1 MNIYILLINNH
12 KQSTQWCG
20 NLISPIELGQLMNA
34 SEAAETISQS
44 EFGLHCLLIYRDLN
58 TLREFYSN
66 YVQKQINDNEMIQI
80 MPFYETEN
88 SVREILSRNWTA
100 DLDLVKT
107 EEKSLIIVDSL
118 RGYLDHDNLE
128 SIWKNME
135 ERVNYSKELGKKGVS
150 ILGDAGSFLFM
161 HKIQSLLDYE
171 SYLPLKFD
179 INLKGICMYHQKDF
193 NKISKDLQQKIID
206 SHAMT
211 ITI

>member
-1 MNIYILLINNH
+1 
-12 KQSTQWCG
+12 
-20 NLISPIELGQLMNA
+20 MNA
-34 SEAAETISQS
+34 REAAETISQS
-44 EFGLHCLLIYRDLN
+44 EYGLHCLLIYRDL
-58 TLREFYSN
+58 TALREFYSN

-88 SVREILSRNWTA
+88 SVREILSKNWTT
-100 DLDLVKT
+100 DLYIVQE

-118 RGYLDHDNLE
+118 RGYLDHDNVK

-135 ERVNYSKELGKKGVS
+135 ERVNYAKELGKKGIS
-150 ILGDAGSFLFM
+150 ILGDAGSFLFK
-161 HKIQSLLDYE
+161 HKMQCLLDYE

-193 NKISKDLQQKIID
+193 NKISKDFQQKIVD

-211 ITI
+211 IVI